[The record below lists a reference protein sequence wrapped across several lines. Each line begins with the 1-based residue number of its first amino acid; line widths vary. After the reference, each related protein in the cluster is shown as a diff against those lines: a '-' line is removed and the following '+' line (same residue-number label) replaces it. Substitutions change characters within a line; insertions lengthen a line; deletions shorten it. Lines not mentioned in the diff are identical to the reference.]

1 MAFVSITIASTAL
14 ALVARSTL
22 AMISFVLSSRLSG
35 LGLWITCIFNNVLI
49 RIANFQFP
57 IP

>member
-14 ALVARSTL
+14 VARSTL
-22 AMISFVLSSRLSG
+22 ATGMISFVLSSRLSG